1 MHIDCSISK
10 YFYEDEPNNTELG
23 LSKGFLQDIYEDNY
37 VYGMRVN
44 LVFLIEGL

>member
-23 LSKGFLQDIYEDNY
+23 LSKGFLHDIYEDNY
-37 VYGMRVN
+37 VC
-44 LVFLIEGL
+44 